1 MSAVGV
7 RAVCEGCGCEGCVTA
22 VGVMDV
28 CVCCGY
34 EATLMQKT
42 SHKEQKLSNSSYW
55 LCID

>member
-1 MSAVGV
+1 M
-7 RAVCEGCGCEGCVTA
+7 RAMCERCGCEGCVTA

>member
-1 MSAVGV
+1 MSALGL
-7 RAVCEGCGCEGCVTA
+7 RGGCEGCGCEGCVTA

-42 SHKEQKLSNSSYW
+42 SHKEHKLSNSSYW